1 MLDVNFKAVKVPK
14 IAAWPLLSRLQFL
27 RPVMR
32 PASLDNRS
40 LAQKTQNPKQ
50 PRKTFIKNL
59 IAEKKKSELLNRYTN
74 NMNLYQVAKKYEN
87 TVEQSNIYKGS
98 FFAKII
104 NG

>member
-40 LAQKTQNPKQ
+40 LPQKTQNPKQ

-59 IAEKKKSELLNRYTN
+59 IAEKKIGTIKS
-74 NMNLYQVAKKYEN
+74 LYQ
-87 TVEQSNIYKGS
+87 
-98 FFAKII
+98 
-104 NG
+104 